1 MVLVKK
7 VDRKKI
13 KSVLGKTK
21 RGFSLIEVM
30 IVLFL
35 IGIMAA
41 TMVPNFQGRKPRQER
56 KQFLQRLNGLVHYG
70 WQSAIMTHKLH
81 RVFFDLKKNK
91 AWLEVEA
98 GGKDIKGEQA
108 FVPVSSAYVSHEV
121 TIPEQLK
128 IKNFMIEGKEEIS
141 SGFHLK
147 VAWFFIVPDG
157 LTQDVVINMTD
168 TKDTIGSDKARH
180 IGLVLNPFSA
190 QFKVYDEFQ
199 K

>member
-1 MVLVKK
+1 MSISVCG
-7 VDRKKI
+7 KI
-13 KSVLGKTK
+13 KN
-21 RGFSLIEVM
+21 GFSLIEVLV
-30 IVLFL
+30 VLFL
-35 IGIMAA
+35 VGIMAA
-41 TMVPNFQGRKPRQER
+41 VMIPNFQGRQPRQER
-56 KQFLQRLNGLVHYG
+56 EQFINRLNGLVQFG

-81 RVFFDLKKNK
+81 RVFFDFKKNK
-91 AWLEVEA
+91 VRLEVEA
-98 GGKDIKGEQA
+98 GGKDIKGEQK

-128 IKNFMIEGKEEIS
+128 VKNFMIEGKEEIS

-168 TKDTIGSDKARH
+168 TKDTIGSDKVRQV
-180 IGLVLNPFSA
+180 GLVLNPFLA
-190 QFKVYDEFQ
+190 QFKVYNEFQ